1 MKIVV
6 IGTGYVGLVTG
17 TCFAEVGMNVICVDI
32 DVNKIKNLR
41 EGVIPIYE
49 PGLEQLINKNFKTGR
64 LHFSTSLK
72 ESILGADVVFIA
84 VGTPT
89 GADGS
94 ADLKNVIAVAAEI
107 GNYMH
112 SYAVIVTKSTV
123 PVGTA
128 IKVNE
133 AIKLALDKRE
143 KSIKYDVASNP
154 EFLKEGAAI
163 DDFLK
168 PDRIVV
174 GVSSRKAEEVITK
187 LYKPFLVNGHPII
200 FMDIISAEMT
210 KYAANSMLATKISF
224 MNDIAN
230 LCDCVG
236 ADVNMVRK
244 GIGSDS
250 RIGNKFIYP
259 GIGYGGSCFPKDIK
273 ALIKTAAQNGYRMQI
288 LEAVEAVNEQQKSVL
303 FDKIMN
309 RFQGNIKGRKFAMWG
324 LSFKPNT
331 DDMREAPSLV
341 LIDRIIDAGGSI
353 QAFDPVA
360 MNETKHII
368 GDTIKY
374 FDTEYEA
381 LQGTDALLII
391 TEWADFRS
399 PDFNRIKKSLLNPI
413 IFDGRN
419 IYDSK
424 ELNNLGF
431 EYYGIGT
438 K

>member
-1 MKIVV
+1 
-6 IGTGYVGLVTG
+6 
-17 TCFAEVGMNVICVDI
+17 
-32 DVNKIKNLR
+32 
-41 EGVIPIYE
+41 
-49 PGLEQLINKNFKTGR
+49 
-64 LHFSTSLK
+64 
-72 ESILGADVVFIA
+72 
-84 VGTPT
+84 
-89 GADGS
+89 
-94 ADLKNVIAVAAEI
+94 
-107 GNYMH
+107 
-112 SYAVIVTKSTV
+112 
-123 PVGTA
+123 
-128 IKVNE
+128 
-133 AIKLALDKRE
+133 
-143 KSIKYDVASNP
+143 
-154 EFLKEGAAI
+154 
-163 DDFLK
+163 
-168 PDRIVV
+168 
-174 GVSSRKAEEVITK
+174 
-187 LYKPFLVNGHPII
+187 
-200 FMDIISAEMT
+200 
-210 KYAANSMLATKISF
+210 
-224 MNDIAN
+224 
-230 LCDCVG
+230 
-236 ADVNMVRK
+236 
-244 GIGSDS
+244 
-250 RIGNKFIYP
+250 
-259 GIGYGGSCFPKDIK
+259 
-273 ALIKTAAQNGYRMQI
+273 MQI